1 MDKKRRRLPYRHIP
15 IIAEIGG
22 VGAVS
27 RALGITRAA
36 IYQWHTIPPH
46 QVGKLCK
53 AFNRL
58 PHEFRPDLYPQP
70 APGKITKQATAP
82 KADVFCSIR
91 KTELQALRRLASI
104 ALDRY
109 GDD

>member
-1 MDKKRRRLPYRHIP
+1 MDIKHRRLPYRHIP

-46 QVGKLCK
+46 QVEKLCK

-58 PHEFRPDLYPQP
+58 PHEFRPDIYPQP
-70 APGKITKQATAP
+70 APEETTTQSTAP
-82 KADVFCSIR
+82 EADAFCTIR
-91 KTELQALRRLASI
+91 KTELQALKQLASI

-109 GDD
+109 RDD